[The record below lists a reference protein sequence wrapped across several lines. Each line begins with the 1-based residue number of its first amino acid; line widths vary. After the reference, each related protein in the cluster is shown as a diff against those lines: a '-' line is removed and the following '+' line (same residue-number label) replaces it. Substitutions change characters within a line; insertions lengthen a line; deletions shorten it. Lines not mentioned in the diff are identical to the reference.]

1 MANPLSFPSLVEF
14 VAGLARRVTA
24 LERRRFQ
31 IGATNL
37 DELDDTEVMYG
48 HADGP
53 QDGWVL
59 QWVAG
64 ATRFGGLARFA
75 PAVAGDMAVSQALGS
90 FTDSGSFDESGYYSF
105 ETPGF
110 LVAPNSWQSA
120 YVTIEV
126 AISDTGLGD
135 AMTADGLDSF
145 TVGFPTP
152 WKATAYDSTNDPL
165 VLAPTYGGG
174 AGSCGTTFPLWL
186 HNDSDDEAS
195 ISVTV
200 IVRGVPVGFFSPYG
214 YDATVDVRVDSVYS
228 LAALP

>member
-31 IGATNL
+31 VGATNL

-110 LVAPNSWQSA
+110 LVAPNSWQSV

-152 WKATAYDSTNDPL
+152 WKVRATDTTNS
-165 VLAPTYGGG
+165 VHFFSNGT
-174 AGSCGTTFPLWL
+174 GSCSTTFPMWL
-186 HNDSDDEAS
+186 HNDTDDEAS
-195 ISVTV
+195 MTVTLEV
-200 IVRGVPVGFFSPYG
+200 DGVAFGFVSPDG

-228 LAALP
+228 LAVLP